1 MNFWLEGLLIIGG
14 STLVANVGM
23 FVVRKRISRATLEAC
38 HEVGGILLAIVGTL
52 YAILLGL
59 IVVDAQSKV
68 DQARQNAIV
77 EANSLSNVYHYT
89 RPFKQPAKQKIRDC
103 LYDYAKA
110 VSFEDWSAVEEG
122 KIKEASIPEYRSLWR
137 SVTDYNPQEQNEQQ
151 CFSAMLG
158 SMQQLSDARRFR
170 MVASKSGL
178 SPILWTVLIVGG
190 ILIVLFTYFF
200 FLESVL
206 SQVLMTTF
214 VVIFLSLNVFLV
226 YLYQNPYREELGVKK
241 SGFGYSFNF
250 EWFKDD
256 PNRPDPN

>member
-1 MNFWLEGLLIIGG
+1 MNLFLEGLIIIGG
-14 STLVANVGM
+14 STIIANVGM
-23 FVVRKRISRATLEAC
+23 VLVRKKISRATLEAC

-68 DQARQNAIV
+68 DQARQMAIA

-89 RPFKQPAKQKIRDC
+89 RPFSQPAKQKIRDC
-103 LYDYAKA
+103 LYEYARV
-110 VSFEDWSAVEEG
+110 VSDEDWAMIEAGKRKEG
-122 KIKEASIPEYRSLWR
+122 SIPEYRALWR
-137 SVTDYNPQEQNEQQ
+137 SITDYNPKEQNEQQ

-178 SPILWTVLIVGG
+178 SPILWSVLIVGG

-200 FLESVL
+200 FLESLL
-206 SQVLMTTF
+206 SQLLMTTF

-241 SGFGYSFNF
+241 AGFGYSFNF
-250 EWFKDD
+250 QWFKDD
-256 PNRPDPN
+256 PEHPDPN